1 MERSRARILLV
12 VFLLFFLIVVPV
24 IALIGIFSFRLPVR
38 AERMALV
45 VRVQGRFPD
54 YPPYFSPDIFLARKE
69 PNMTDLL
76 ICLEQAEM
84 DDRVETV
91 VLKLFPSGA
100 GAAKCEEL
108 ASAISRLRMSGKQV
122 IAFSPILVGSHYL
135 AATAAD
141 SLFMPPSGY
150 LVIPGAASS
159 AMFVRGTFDKL
170 GVRPNI
176 HRIGEYKSAAEALT
190 ETERSPSSREMIE
203 WILGDRFD
211 RFVETVAERRQTTTE
226 TVTGWID
233 RGIWGPK
240 RAYENGLIDGVRF
253 WDQLETVFEGQELD
267 MVDMYDYLEDR
278 GAGYIEALGPKVAVV
293 HIQGRIVTGQSGID
307 MMEGD
312 TAGSE
317 TIISALRKA
326 RDNASVKAVVIR
338 VDSPGGDAFAG
349 DMISREVQLASIVK
363 PVVVS
368 MSDYAAS
375 GGYQVAYRA
384 DKIVA
389 LPGSITGS
397 IGSITGKLNYR
408 GFYNKIGITKDEI
421 GIGDKALIFSD
432 YRDFTEEEL
441 RVIEEEHYAFY
452 FRWIEDVALHR
463 GMRVGEVD
471 SIARGRVWTGGQAA
485 ELGLV
490 DETGGLRHAVELACQ
505 LADIDDPSSIAL
517 VHLPKRRTLL
527 QGLLSGGFLQ
537 NLLAYNVRELIYR
550 DLAPHEPLFLRYEL
564 GR

>member
-1 MERSRARILLV
+1 MERSRARILLII
-12 VFLLFFLIVVPV
+12 FLLFFLIVVPAIV
-24 IALIGIFSFRLPVR
+24 LIGVFSFRLPAGSDR
-38 AERMALV
+38 IALV
-45 VRVQGRFPD
+45 VRIQGEFPD
-54 YPPYFSPDIFLARKE
+54 YPPYFSPGLFLKQKE

-76 ICLEQAEM
+76 ICLEQAEK

-91 VLKLFPSGA
+91 VLRVFPSGA
-100 GAAKCEEL
+100 GTAKCEEL
-108 ASAISRLRMSGKQV
+108 SSAVFRLRMSGKQV

-159 AMFVRGTFDKL
+159 AMFMRGTFDKL
-170 GVRPNI
+170 GITPNI

-190 ETERSPSSREMIE
+190 ETKRSPASREMTE
-203 WILGDRFD
+203 WILEDRFN
-211 RFVETVAERRQTTTE
+211 RFVETIAERRAAAPE

-233 RGIWGPK
+233 RGIWSPQ
-240 RAYENGLIDGVRF
+240 RAYDNGLIDGVRF

-267 MVDMYDYLEDR
+267 LVDMYDYLE
-278 GAGYIEALGPKVAVV
+278 GGAAGYIEALGSKVAVV
-293 HIQGRIVTGQSGID
+293 HVQGMIVSGQSGFN
-307 MMEGD
+307 MMDGN

-317 TIISALRKA
+317 TVIAALRKA
-326 RDNASVKAVVIR
+326 RDNTAVKAVVLR

-349 DMISREVQLASIVK
+349 DMISREVQLTSRVK

-368 MSDYAAS
+368 MSDVAAS

-421 GIGDKALIFSD
+421 GIGDKALMFSD
-432 YRDFTEEEL
+432 YRNFTEEEL

-463 GMRVGEVD
+463 DMRVGEVD
-471 SIARGRVWTGGQAA
+471 SLARGRVWTGEQATG
-485 ELGLV
+485 LGLV
-490 DETGGLRHAVELACQ
+490 DEMGGLRHAIEIACQ
-505 LADIDDPSSIAL
+505 LADIDDPSSITV
-517 VHLPKRRTLL
+517 VHLPKRKTFL

-537 NLLAYNVRELIYR
+537 NFLAYNVRALIYR
-550 DLAPHEPLFLRYEL
+550 DLAPDEPLFFRHEL